1 MVGVLAVA
9 KKAATFGYKRYGVPG
24 AVASVAVVLGG
35 YYYLKKTLSGSKSD
49 NEGEQ
54 S

>member
-1 MVGVLAVA
+1 MVGVLAIA

-35 YYYLKKTLSGSKSD
+35 YYLKKTLSGSKNDS
-49 NEGEQ
+49 NQ
-54 S
+54 N